1 MTATGLSLSD
11 RNLLLQIER
20 NSTRRFEP
28 KGATQLVERGLVD
41 RSSGSCV
48 LTEAGR
54 LAVNKLVAEEWRANM
69 CALSPTKRA
78 APPARNSGSMSGS
91 PTR

>member
-1 MTATGLSLSD
+1 MTAMGLSLSD

-20 NSTRRFEP
+20 NSAKRFEP
-28 KGATQLVERGLVD
+28 TGATQLVERGLVD

-54 LAVNKLVAEEWRANM
+54 LAINKIVAEEWRANM
-69 CALSPTKRA
+69 RALSPTKRA
-78 APPARNSGSMSGS
+78 ARPARNSGS
-91 PTR
+91 RI

>member
-1 MTATGLSLSD
+1 MTAMSLSLSE

-54 LAVNKLVAEEWRANM
+54 LAVNKRVAEEWRASM
-69 CALSPTKRA
+69 RALSPTKRS
-78 APPARNSGSMSGS
+78 APPARDSSSLI
-91 PTR
+91 R